1 VQPPLSPDPTLPP
14 VLPPAQSLQ
23 DLQAAVNVAYQEL
36 TQAIASG
43 DAEKIKAARDKY
55 SLAQKALEL
64 ARQN

>member
-1 VQPPLSPDPTLPP
+1 
-14 VLPPAQSLQ
+14 
-23 DLQAAVNVAYQEL
+23 VAYQEL